1 MDPRTAQPCNCSLSE
16 AGLYATRPPDA
27 THAPRPAPI
36 NMNRLRADPGHIID
50 LLSLLP
56 RRYRAALDA
65 ALASGRPEV
74 VASVLGE
81 LAARAGLAPALGG
94 RDAGGLAPLLGHLAR
109 HIADPR
115 HTRLLA
121 GVAHRLLDAYGSV
134 VRRRCT
140 GCPAARPG

>member
-1 MDPRTAQPCNCSLSE
+1 MALAEPHCF
-16 AGLYATRPPDA
+16 G
-27 THAPRPAPI
+27 
-36 NMNRLRADPGHIID
+36 
-50 LLSLLP
+50 
-56 RRYRAALDA
+56 RYRAALDA

-81 LAARAGLAPALGG
+81 LAARAGLNAALGG
-94 RDAGGLAPLLGHLAR
+94 RDEASLAPLLAHVAR

-134 VRRRCT
+134 VRMHST
-140 GCPAARPG
+140 ST